1 MYRTHFPFTL
11 VAASLL
17 FAQGTLAETVNLDEM
32 VISASGY
39 EQNTQDA
46 AASITVI
53 SADDIEK
60 KSYRDV
66 TDALSAVP
74 GVYVTGGG
82 SSSDIT
88 MRGLGGK
95 YTLILVD
102 GKRQSS
108 RETRPNSDGP
118 GIEQGWIPPISAI
131 ERIEVVRGPMSSL
144 YGSDALGGVINIITK
159 KVQPE
164 WHGQVGLG
172 TVLQE
177 NSDSGNSFQSDFYVS
192 GPVVEDKLGLEVF
205 GQISQREEDK
215 IEEGFSE
222 QSMENLTGKVT
233 WQVNEDQTVKFEAGT
248 ENQERISN
256 PGKSIALTDSRGNTT
271 SKSENEYVRDH
282 FSVTNE
288 LSNNS
293 GQHTTYL
300 SYEDNENKT
309 RDMEYDTT
317 VLNHQSHLFFDR
329 HTLTVGGQ
337 FEQQSLSD
345 AGNQANNGINELER
359 WQAAIFAEDEFYLTD
374 AFALTTGVRVNEDEN
389 YGTAVTPR
397 VYGVWQTTDNI
408 TLKGGISA
416 GYRSPDLRQ
425 AADGWGQITGGA
437 NAAVP
442 AVIVGNSDLE
452 AEKSVNHEIGI
463 AWTNH
468 RGTKAD
474 ITAFYTRFEDK
485 ITEERICDTEAGDA
499 SCTYEGSNYRFISQR
514 MNVDEVVTKGVEATF
529 GTMLTSNLEWTT
541 GYTFT
546 DSEQKSGEYKGEP
559 LNQIPKHRL
568 HTNLS
573 WDTTDK
579 LNVWGELNYVGD
591 TTDGQGRRG
600 MEEGYPDYTI
610 VDTGLA
616 YQATDNVTVYAGI
629 YNLFDKEIDYD
640 TYGKILDGR
649 RYHAKVNV
657 AF

>member
-1 MYRTHFPFTL
+1 MYFKHFPITI
-11 VAASLL
+11 VAASVLI
-17 FAQGTLAETVNLDEM
+17 AQSAQAETTQLDEV

-39 EQNTQDA
+39 EQNTRDA

-53 SADDIEK
+53 SAEELEK
-60 KSYRDV
+60 KNYRDV
-66 TDALSAVP
+66 TDALASVP
-74 GVYVTGGG
+74 GVYVSGGG
-82 SSSDIT
+82 STSDIT

-102 GKRQSS
+102 GKRQGS

-118 GIEQGWIPPISAI
+118 GIEQGWLPPVSAI

-144 YGSDALGGVINIITK
+144 YGSDALGGVINVITK
-159 KVQPE
+159 KVQSE
-164 WHGQVGLG
+164 WHGQIGLG
-172 TVLQE
+172 TVVPE
-177 NSDSGNSFQSDFYVS
+177 NRDSGRSLQTDFYAA
-192 GPVVEDKLGLEVF
+192 GPIVEDKLGLEVF
-205 GQISQREEDK
+205 GQISQREEDHFQN
-215 IEEGFSE
+215 GFAD
-222 QSMENLTGKVT
+222 QSVKNLTTKAT
-233 WQVNEDQTVKFEAGT
+233 WQLNDQQSLKFEAGT
-248 ENQERISN
+248 EKQDRDRTA
-256 PGKSIALTDSRGNTT
+256 GKSGN
-271 SKSENEYVRDH
+271 SSSNNDYQRDH

-288 LSNNS
+288 LSTSS

-300 SYEDNENKT
+300 SYEDNTNET
-309 RDMEYDTT
+309 RNMEYDST

-337 FEQQSLSD
+337 FEQQTLKDS
-345 AGNQANNGINELER
+345 GNQANNGLNELER
-359 WQAAIFAEDEFYLTD
+359 WQAAVFAENEYYATND
-374 AFALTTGVRVNEDEN
+374 FALTTGIRANKDEN
-389 YGTAVTPR
+389 YGTSVTPR
-397 VYGVWQTTDNI
+397 IYGVLQTNDNV

-425 AADGWGQITGGA
+425 SADGWGQITGGS

-452 AEKSVNHEIGI
+452 AEKSLNHEIGI

-485 ITEERICDTEAGDA
+485 ITEERICDTGAGDA
-499 SCTYEGSNYRFISQR
+499 TCNYEGSNYRFISKR

-529 GTMLTSNLEWTT
+529 GTLITDDLSWTV
-541 GYTFT
+541 GYTYT
-546 DSEQKSGEYKGEP
+546 DSEQKSGEFKGEP
-559 LNQIPKHRL
+559 LNRIPKHRI

-579 LNVWGELNYVGD
+579 LNLWGELHYVGE
-591 TTDGQGRRG
+591 TTDGRGRRG
-600 MEEGYPDYTI
+600 MQEGFPDYTL

-616 YQATDNVTVYAGI
+616 YKATDNVTLYAGV

-640 TYGKILDGR
+640 TYGKTLDGR
-649 RYHAKVNV
+649 RYHAKVNIS
-657 AF
+657 F